1 MTTLGESKALVR
13 EGKLS
18 REDYWRLVKTSISS
32 ASELSVNLA
41 ESGSSLTVSDLGVIL
56 NYPITP
62 KEIIKLYVDA
72 KDTRSIGVSI
82 ISGGRYEPVLQE
94 TLLAVASECLTF
106 ADIGANVGF
115 YSIAVRATNPSC
127 NVVAFECNPNVTE
140 LFVGNIRINGIDG
153 ISIHAVALSDSFEK
167 AEFYVPAFTGSGGG
181 SLKDLHPEEGESY
194 RFEVDVRVLD
204 SINLEALDLMKI
216 DVEGAE
222 LGVIRGELNTI
233 EAYHPTIFI
242 ELLRKWM
249 KPFGSSPSDV
259 SNLLLGL
266 GYLVFEVTN
275 EEVSEV
281 KEVSEVTST
290 TNFIFVHPS
299 RQNHLS
305 IVRGLTS

>member
-222 LGVIRGELNTI
+222 LGVIRGGLNTI